1 MSEMK
6 EATQKNGANDFYSQA
21 INQKKEKIVK
31 GTELLI
37 YGVLLKRKLAEPRRQ
52 TSPQQ
57 KVNLLT
63 PVTFALPET
72 KSKLRRHARNTI
84 ITNRPISALNKP
96 NLFLSVSHY
105 S

>member
-1 MSEMK
+1 MEK
-6 EATQKNGANDFYSQA
+6 IIFYALA
-21 INQKKEKIVK
+21 INQKKEKIVA
-31 GTELLI
+31 GLLLRFSRLTTLLI
-37 YGVLLKRKLAEPRRQ
+37 YGVLLKRKLAEPRRR

-57 KVNLLT
+57 KDNLLT